1 MSRILLPII
10 AVMFLSAGILLTAGT
25 ANAGHS
31 IPTGCSAIEEVLA
44 TSITDG
50 QSFEGIF
57 NRTILIDSNHMGQ
70 GNATDS
76 DGDAYTD
83 SLELCINDSLN
94 GYCSTIFTNEAGCY
108 TISDIVSINRNKNI
122 YSATTNRHMYSAT
135 ITFNTGSC
143 SCGTSECSDQVDNLT
158 TDGQIDFGGFGS
170 AQPDGGC
177 TDFDDDDENA

>member
-31 IPTGCSAIEEVLA
+31 IPTGCSAIGGVLA

-83 SLELCINDSLN
+83 SLELCINNSLN

-108 TISDIVSINRNKNI
+108 TISDIVSINGNIYSATINKNI
-122 YSATTNRHMYSAT
+122 YSAK
-135 ITFNTGSC
+135 ITFNTDNC
-143 SCGTSECSDQVDNLT
+143 SCGTSECSDQVDDLT

-177 TDFDDDDENA
+177 TDFDDNDEDA